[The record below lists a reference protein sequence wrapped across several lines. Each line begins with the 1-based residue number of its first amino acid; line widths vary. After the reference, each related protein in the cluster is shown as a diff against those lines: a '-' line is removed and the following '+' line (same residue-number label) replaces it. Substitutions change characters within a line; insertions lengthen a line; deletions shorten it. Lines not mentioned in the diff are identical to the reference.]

1 MYTYCPHC
9 FAVYQVTSGHLD
21 QAGGQLR
28 CGECREVYR
37 AIDYLFEDLSAVRS
51 VVETQRAAGSQSEG
65 GSNRYASLEIPEH
78 DEASGWEVT
87 AESRPEKQP
96 STHDWQNRT
105 VSMADIGSG
114 LVAGL
119 LVLLLGLQWVYFN
132 RDRLAAEN
140 LWRSK
145 MEQFCEV
152 IQCELPMRVDLAR
165 IGIVERDVRKHPVAE
180 DALLINVA
188 FENRADFIQ
197 PYPLFEVS
205 FIDKSGR
212 PVAMRRFSSTEYLG
226 EGVDPEP
233 GMPPQSPVQV
243 VLEVIDPGAE
253 AVSFQFGF
261 L

>member
-9 FAVYQVTSGHLD
+9 FSIYQVTSGQLD
-21 QAGGQLR
+21 RAGGQLH
-28 CGECREVYR
+28 CGECQQVYR
-37 AIDYLFEDLSAVRS
+37 AIDYLFEDLAAARS
-51 VVETQRAAGSQSEG
+51 VVETQRAAGVQSAEV
-65 GSNRYASLEIPEH
+65 SSRYTPLQIPE
-78 DEASGWEVT
+78 DEESGWEVT
-87 AESRPEKQP
+87 AESRSEKQP

-114 LVAGL
+114 LMVGL
-119 LVLLLGLQWVYFN
+119 FVLLLGLQWVYFN
-132 RDRLAAEN
+132 RDTLAAEDS
-140 LWRSK
+140 WRSK
-145 MEQFCEV
+145 MERFCELA
-152 IQCELPMRVDLAR
+152 QCELPMRVDLAR

-180 DALLINVA
+180 EALLINVT
-188 FENRADFIQ
+188 FENRADFVQ

-205 FIDKSGR
+205 FTDKSGS
-212 PVAMRRFSSTEYLG
+212 PIAMRRFSSAEYLG
-226 EGVDPEP
+226 GDIDTGS